1 MCDAIAIAS
10 PLPLSLSHV
19 LLLPPAPLQ
28 TSLCISPAS
37 GGFLDSSQSSPSRRL
52 FDPALVSSR
61 AALLPFSSV
70 VFFLGFSFRRT
81 CYFRFVR
88 VCYSVEMSLR
98 PNARVEV
105 RKKGYKL
112 AVDADEARRKR
123 EDNMVEIRKSKREES
138 LLKKR
143 RDGMP
148 QLQQFVPAAQ
158 TAAAE
163 KKV

>member
-1 MCDAIAIAS
+1 MCDSFAIAT
-10 PLPLSLSHV
+10 SL
-19 LLLPPAPLQ
+19 LLLPHFCFLFLLSRPLFVSACPPEAPQIRNLLALPVLLIPD
-28 TSLCISPAS
+28 SSSPS
-37 GGFLDSSQSSPSRRL
+37 PYCCFGVPFRVFWGFLD
-52 FDPALVSSR
+52 
-61 AALLPFSSV
+61 
-70 VFFLGFSFRRT
+70 VFCFRK
-81 CYFRFVR
+81 FVK
-88 VCYSVEMSLR
+88 MSLR

-148 QLQQFVPAAQ
+148 QLQQSFTPAAQ
-158 TAAAE
+158 SAAAE
-163 KKV
+163 KKVCLGIS